1 MPTREYY
8 RKRNRE
14 IRKAYRALR
23 RQGVSSSYAVFVI
36 AERLNGMLSADRI
49 RKIVYMMEKGKSTAD
64 TNKTDKNVE
73 KRSNE

>member
-49 RKIVYMMEKGKSTAD
+49 RKIVHVMEKGKATAD

>member
-23 RQGVSSSYAVFVI
+23 RQGVSSSAALFVI
-36 AERLNGMLSADRI
+36 AERLNGMLSAERI
-49 RKIVYMMEKGKSTAD
+49 RKIVYMGKKRESTSDAD
-64 TNKTDKNVE
+64 KANENINN
-73 KRSNE
+73 RSNE